1 MCSCTTFNKQFPRGE
16 GALVLLRRNGRNLFV
31 SPTSLL
37 RLGSLNLLDTA
48 NLVSSPVAPSFISNP
63 VFIQGGGVRLST
75 CIVAKVFQRDISF
88 IRGGRVK
95 LGPPPPV
102 CTYTESKVSLTA
114 AYCFDSSLNKGT
126 IRVKNEAGM
135 LNSSS
140 ESLPRKSSPPAF
152 VSPLSRLHGSVK
164 RTTEKIEEY
173 NDRAW
178 TGWENVRNRKCNTC
192 FARSSCPFEKE
203 SIIIWNCNIEFVEFI
218 RVNCC

>member
-1 MCSCTTFNKQFPRGE
+1 MKINFTCGKGCTSNRVLFIQTAVCSCTTFNKQFPRGE
-16 GALVLLRRNGRNLFV
+16 GALVLLRRNGCNLFV

-140 ESLPRKSSPPAF
+140 EPLPRKSSPPAF

-164 RTTEKIEEY
+164 RI
-173 NDRAW
+173 NHR
-178 TGWENVRNRKCNTC
+178 ENRG
-192 FARSSCPFEKE
+192 
-203 SIIIWNCNIEFVEFI
+203 I
-218 RVNCC
+218 

>member
-1 MCSCTTFNKQFPRGE
+1 MKINFTCGKGCTSNRVLFIQTAVCSCTTFNKQFPRGE
-16 GALVLLRRNGRNLFV
+16 GALVLLGRNGCNLFV

-140 ESLPRKSSPPAF
+140 ESLPRKSLPRAF

-164 RTTEKIEEY
+164 RI
-173 NDRAW
+173 NHR
-178 TGWENVRNRKCNTC
+178 ENRG
-192 FARSSCPFEKE
+192 
-203 SIIIWNCNIEFVEFI
+203 I
-218 RVNCC
+218 

>member
-1 MCSCTTFNKQFPRGE
+1 MTWSSQLPVKSWKLTLHAERGVPPIEFYLFRQLCARARRLINNFPGGRGLSFCFD
-16 GALVLLRRNGRNLFV
+16 ATDVTSLYP
-31 SPTSLL
+31 PTSLL

-63 VFIQGGGVRLST
+63 VFIQGGGVRLFT

-164 RTTEKIEEY
+164 RI
-173 NDRAW
+173 NHR
-178 TGWENVRNRKCNTC
+178 ENRG
-192 FARSSCPFEKE
+192 
-203 SIIIWNCNIEFVEFI
+203 I
-218 RVNCC
+218 

>member
-1 MCSCTTFNKQFPRGE
+1 MKINFTCGKGCTSNRVLFIQTAVCSCTTFNKQFRGE

-48 NLVSSPVAPSFISNP
+48 NLVSSPVAPSFISKP

-164 RTTEKIEEY
+164 RI
-173 NDRAW
+173 NHR
-178 TGWENVRNRKCNTC
+178 ENRG
-192 FARSSCPFEKE
+192 
-203 SIIIWNCNIEFVEFI
+203 I
-218 RVNCC
+218 

>member
-1 MCSCTTFNKQFPRGE
+1 M
-16 GALVLLRRNGRNLFV
+16 
-31 SPTSLL
+31 
-37 RLGSLNLLDTA
+37 
-48 NLVSSPVAPSFISNP
+48 VSSPVAPSFISNP

-152 VSPLSRLHGSVK
+152 VSPLSRLSEENQPQRK
-164 RTTEKIEEY
+164 SRNIMIERGQGGKMLEIG
-173 NDRAW
+173 NVTRALRVLLL
-178 TGWENVRNRKCNTC
+178 TLDNRGTYCL
-192 FARSSCPFEKE
+192 FEKE
-203 SIIIWNCNIEFVEFI
+203 SIIIWN
-218 RVNCC
+218 